1 MKTGPVRMIIAG
13 GGTGGHL
20 FPGISVARE
29 LLSRNSENR
38 VLFVNTG
45 NPFEKRTLNRA
56 GFKFQTVK
64 AEGIKSRSLTSQIIS
79 ILKIP
84 FGLFESIS
92 ILNRFKPDIVAGMGS
107 YSSFPVVICAW
118 LMRIKTVLCEQNILP
133 GITNKILSNFAD
145 KTYLSFDRTATSFKK
160 KKWLVTGNP
169 VDRQIVEYAKKIRP
183 GKTRPKKT
191 GSEKTENFRILVLGG
206 SQGAHSINTALI
218 NVLKHIKDSTNFYF
232 VHQTGKADEKKVREA
247 YMVHGVKSLVKPFFD
262 DMPLQYFKADLIICR
277 AGATTVAEAAAI
289 GRGII
294 FIPFP
299 FAADN
304 HQVLNA
310 RHLADKG
317 AAEMILEK
325 DLGGRLLARRINYYA
340 SHRQVLDSIGIKAKK
355 FGKPEAAKA
364 IIDDCY
370 KLLKIGPQSERERR

>member
-20 FPGISVARE
+20 FPGISVAKE

-45 NPFEKRTLNRA
+45 NPFEKRTLNRL

-64 AEGIKSRSLTSQIIS
+64 AEGIKSRSLARQIIS
-79 ILKIP
+79 FFKIP
-84 FGLFESIS
+84 LGLFESIL
-92 ILNRFKPDIVAGMGS
+92 ILNKFKPDIVAGMGS

-133 GITNKILSNFAD
+133 GITNKILSHFAD
-145 KTYLSFDRTATSFKK
+145 KIYLSFDRTAASFKK

-169 VDRQIVEYAKKIRP
+169 VDRQIVEYAKKTVP
-183 GKTRPKKT
+183 
-191 GSEKTENFRILVLGG
+191 EKTENFRVLVLGG
-206 SQGAHSINTALI
+206 SQGAHSINTAVS
-218 NVLKHIKDSTNFYF
+218 NVLKHIKGSKNFYF

-247 YMVHGVKSLVKPFFD
+247 YMAHGVKSLVKPFFD

-277 AGATTVAEAAAI
+277 AGATTVAEASAI

-364 IIDDCY
+364 IVDDCY
-370 KLLKIGPQSERERR
+370 SLLKINPQSEREKK

>member
-1 MKTGPVRMIIAG
+1 MKTRSVRPVKMIIAG

-20 FPGISVARE
+20 FPGISLAKE
-29 LLSRNSENR
+29 LLIRNSENR

-45 NPFEKRTLNRA
+45 NPFEKRTLNRF

-64 AEGIKSRSLTSQIIS
+64 AAGIKSRSLARQIIS

-84 FGLFESIS
+84 FGLFESIY
-92 ILNRFKPDIVAGMGS
+92 ILNRFKPDIVVGMGS
-107 YSSFPVVICAW
+107 YSSFSVVICAW

-133 GITNKILSNFAD
+133 GVTNKILSHFAD
-145 KTYLSFDRTATSFKK
+145 KIYLSFDRTAASFKGK
-160 KKWLVTGNP
+160 QLVTGNP
-169 VDRQIVEYAKKIRP
+169 VDRQIVEYAKKTMQ
-183 GKTRPKKT
+183 K
-191 GSEKTENFRILVLGG
+191 KTENFSILVLGG
-206 SQGAHSINTALI
+206 SQGAHSINTAVI
-218 NVLKHIKDSTNFYF
+218 KALKHIKDSEKFYF
-232 VHQTGKADEKKVREA
+232 VHQTGEADEKKVREA
-247 YMVHGVKSLVKPFFD
+247 YAAHGVKSLVKPFFD
-262 DMPLQYFKADLIICR
+262 DMPFQYFKADLIICR
-277 AGATTVAEAAAI
+277 AGATTVAEASGI

-310 RHLADKG
+310 RHLADRG

-340 SHRQVLDSIGIKAKK
+340 SHGQLLDSMGIKAKK
-355 FGKPEAAKA
+355 LGKPEAAKA

-370 KLLKIGPQSERERR
+370 SLLRIYRLQSERERR